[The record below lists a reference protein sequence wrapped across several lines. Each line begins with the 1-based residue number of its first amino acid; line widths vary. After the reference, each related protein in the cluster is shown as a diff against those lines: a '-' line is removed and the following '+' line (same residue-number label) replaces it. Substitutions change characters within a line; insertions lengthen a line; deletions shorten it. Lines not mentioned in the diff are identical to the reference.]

1 MQKHFYFE
9 NDFKYDLQVFRHGP
23 RTPADT
29 YPKDP
34 HVNESFYPYG
44 WGHLTNDGKKYM
56 FESGEW
62 LRQRYG
68 QFLGELYVP
77 DVILLTINNLDNLKS
92 ISVLTHGKFIC
103 RLFGLKQLV

>member
-1 MQKHFYFE
+1 M
-9 NDFKYDLQVFRHGP
+9 QVFRHGP

-34 HVNESFYPYG
+34 HFNETFYPYG

-92 ISVLTHGKFIC
+92 ISVLTQWQIYLF